1 MNLGVNLPVRS
12 ATALFQTILAGAAE
26 AYPALAAHVEGISAR
41 NFGER
46 LIRFEAERAA
56 LESPGRVDS
65 AFLMTRLAAEQIVY
79 VQGDGSKIP
88 LAQFMRERAEPLS
101 TTVLEVGTPRGLA
114 PRIAYEGRI
123 HAGGE
128 IAELARDF
136 LSRRTITPAAADAL
150 AWVARQRAIDLA
162 GRKFV
167 MMGAGAELAPTE
179 LLLNAGAT
187 VLFLDLSSAE
197 KYVAD
202 RALQS
207 GTVVHAPG
215 GANLLTQPR
224 EIAATIEAFAAG
236 DPVHIGAFAYVG
248 GHAMEWRLTAS
259 MNAVLRSLDPALVG
273 SIGLY
278 ISPTAPAEA
287 QREDA
292 VASLGGFA
300 DPRFADRKWRGLG
313 VLRKNLHEHEGTF
326 WPRNIVSLQGA
337 SYLAAQY
344 VEKRLAAEVFAARGT
359 GDGKGRPV
367 TVSAN
372 VAGIT
377 RTRSM
382 QIPTFQAGFL
392 GAPSLGLET
401 YDPATTR
408 WLSGLLFLQG
418 VLDPD
423 AVGSATSPF
432 EDENEKVRRLSSLQV
447 HGAVYSHPYA
457 VEGAITRAALIGLGK
472 RPRLIPGFVRS
483 LFKK

>member
-1 MNLGVNLPVRS
+1 MSLGVNLPVRS
-12 ATALFQTILAGAAE
+12 ASTLFQALLTGAAE
-26 AYPALAAHVEGISAR
+26 AHPALAAHLEGINAG

-56 LESPGRVDS
+56 LDNPGRVD
-65 AFLMTRLAAEQIVY
+65 AAALMTRLAAGQIVY
-79 VQGDGSKIP
+79 EREDGAKVP
-88 LAQFMRERAEPLS
+88 LAEYMAEKAEPLS

-114 PRIAYEGRI
+114 PRVSYDGRI
-123 HAGGE
+123 HAGRE
-128 IAELARDF
+128 IAELARNF
-136 LSRRTITPAAADAL
+136 LARHTITRAAAEGME
-150 AWVARQRAIDLA
+150 WVARQPSINLS
-162 GRKFV
+162 GQKFV

-179 LLLNAGAT
+179 ILLNAGAT

-202 RALQS
+202 RAIQS

-248 GHAMEWRLTAS
+248 GEAREWRLTAA
-259 MNAVLRSLDPALVG
+259 MNAVIRALDPAVVG
-273 SIGLY
+273 SVGLY
-278 ISPTAPAEA
+278 VSPTAPAQA
-287 QREDA
+287 QPEDA
-292 VASLGGFA
+292 AASLRGFA
-300 DPRFADRKWRGLG
+300 EPRFSDLKWRGMRL
-313 VLRKNLHEHEGTF
+313 LKRNLHEHEGTF

-344 VEKRLAAEVFAARGT
+344 VEKRLAAEVFAARGVKE
-359 GDGKGRPV
+359 GGNRPV

-382 QIPTFQAGFL
+382 QIPTFQAGFA

-401 YDPATTR
+401 YDPETTR
-408 WLSGLLFLQG
+408 WLSGLLYLNG
-418 VLDPD
+418 VLAPE
-423 AVGSATSPF
+423 AVGSYRNPF
-432 EDENEKVRRLSSLQV
+432 EDENERVRRLSSLQV
-447 HGAVYSHPYA
+447 HGAVYAHPYA
-457 VEGAITRAALIGLGK
+457 VEGAITRAALIGLVK
-472 RPRLIPGFVRS
+472 KPRLIPGFARS
-483 LFKK
+483 LI